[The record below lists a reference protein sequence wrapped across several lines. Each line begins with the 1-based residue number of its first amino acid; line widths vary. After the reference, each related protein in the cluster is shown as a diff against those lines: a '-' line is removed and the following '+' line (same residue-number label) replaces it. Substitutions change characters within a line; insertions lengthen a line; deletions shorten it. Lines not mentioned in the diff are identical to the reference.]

1 MNKNR
6 LYHYLFLFAA
16 LLLWNCADN
25 DNPEVEKPT
34 DGKALLIL
42 NEGSMNGNNAT
53 LARYDLQE
61 DKFIRDYYNLVN
73 KGGLGDVAN
82 DMLQYGSKIYIA
94 VNKSGTLEVLE
105 AATGR
110 SLRRIEM
117 KSVGGQSKEPRR
129 LAVYGGK
136 VYITSF
142 DDTVTRIDT
151 LTLAIDGSV
160 TVGMDPE
167 GIAIKNN
174 RIYVANS
181 GGLNWENGYDNSLSV
196 IDLTSFTEEKKIEV
210 GTNPGSLG
218 VDSQGDIYLTV
229 TGNYGDEPAA
239 FKMIR
244 SGGTMVETIT
254 GIASP
259 QKFVISNNLAYI
271 ICGAWEEPH
280 KVVVYD
286 CLKEVIVSDSFIS
299 DGTVIPIMYNL
310 SVDPFSGDLLI
321 TSTDYVHPGDL
332 YWFNKSGIL
341 KKKLVA
347 VGINPSVV
355 LMQN

>member
-6 LYHYLFLFAA
+6 FLHYIILFAA
-16 LLLWNCADN
+16 LLLWSCADN
-25 DNPEVEKPT
+25 DNPGGEIPN

-61 DKFIRDYYNLVN
+61 EEIISDYFNLVN
-73 KGGLGDVAN
+73 KEKLGDVAN

-94 VNKSGTLEVLE
+94 VNKSGTIEVLE

-110 SLRRIEM
+110 SLRQIEM
-117 KSVGGQSKEPRR
+117 KIVGGQSKEPRR
-129 LAVYGGK
+129 LAVHGGK
-136 VYITSF
+136 VYVTSF

-151 LTLAIDGSV
+151 LSLAIDESV

-196 IDLTSFTEEKKIEV
+196 IDLNTFTEEKKIEV
-210 GTNPGSLG
+210 GTNPGSLYA
-218 VDSQGDIYLTV
+218 DSQGDIYLTV
-229 TGNYGDEPAA
+229 TGNYGDEPGA

-244 SGGTMVETIT
+244 SGSSTVETIA

-259 QKFVISNNLAYI
+259 QKFVISNNMAYI
-271 ICGAWEEPH
+271 ICGALEEPH

-286 CLKEVIVSDSFIS
+286 CLKEEIVSDSFIS
-299 DGTVIPIMYNL
+299 DDTEIPIMNNI
-310 SVDPFSGDLLI
+310 SIDPFTGDLFVA
-321 TSTDYVHPGDL
+321 STDYVHPGDI
-332 YWFNKSGIL
+332 YWFDKTGTL
-341 KKKLVA
+341 KNRLIA

-355 LMQN
+355 LIQD